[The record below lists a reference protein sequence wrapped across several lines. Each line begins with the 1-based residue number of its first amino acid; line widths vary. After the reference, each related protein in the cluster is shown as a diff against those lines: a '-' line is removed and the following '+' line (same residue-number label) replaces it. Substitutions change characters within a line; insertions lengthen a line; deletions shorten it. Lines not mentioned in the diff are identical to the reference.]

1 VLQQGFHTSPVVIK
15 TRVPKH
21 YQIMDDDDSSD
32 WEALSATETDVDSVL
47 DDKEY
52 KDDKPLTENVTTTED
67 VNISNEVNNEQPNK
81 KFDYTALAMSL
92 LVKGNE
98 TFDC

>member
-1 VLQQGFHTSPVVIK
+1 
-15 TRVPKH
+15 
-21 YQIMDDDDSSD
+21 MDDDDSSD
-32 WEALSATETDVDSVL
+32 WEALSTTETDVDSVL